1 MKYMGSKARLAK
13 YILPILNANRR
24 GGGGIAQWYVEPFVG
39 GANMIDKVGGL
50 RLGADINPYIIAF
63 FKALQSGWVPKER
76 YTKEDYDYARK
87 NMDADPALTG
97 YLLTVLSFRGLWDGS
112 FVGEG
117 LKEYKTAF
125 RDYQTESRNLVLKQA
140 PFLKGIE
147 FKVSDYRDL
156 SIPSN
161 SLIYCDPP
169 YLDAN
174 GYIEDFDHEAFW
186 AWCREKSDEGHT
198 VFVSEYQAPDDF
210 ICVMETPLL
219 NGMRAGQNEDCFVT
233 ERLFAYSKGHYLYL
247 PTLEKTKP
255 QSLFDF

>member
-1 MKYMGSKARLAK
+1 MKYMGSKERLAK

-24 GGGGIAQWYVEPFVG
+24 GGGIVQWYVEPFVG

-50 RLGADINPYIIAF
+50 RLGADVNPYLITF
-63 FKALQSGWVPKER
+63 LKALQNGWIPKER
-76 YTKEDYDYARK
+76 YTKEDYDYARQ

-97 YLLTVLSFRGLWDGS
+97 YLLTVLSFRGLWNGS

-125 RDYQTESRNLVLKQA
+125 RDYQAEARNLVLKQA

-147 FKVSDYRDL
+147 FKTSDYRDL

-186 AWCREKSDEGHT
+186 AWCREKSDVGHT
-198 VFVSEYQAPDDF
+198 IFVSEYQAPDDF
-210 ICVMETPLL
+210 ICVMEMPLL
-219 NGMRAGQNEDCFVT
+219 NGMRVGQNEDCFAI
-233 ERLFAYSKGHYLYL
+233 ERLFAYSKGNYLYL

-255 QSLFDF
+255 KSLFDF

>member
-24 GGGGIAQWYVEPFVG
+24 GGGIAQWYVEPFVG

-50 RLGADINPYIIAF
+50 RLGADINPYLIAF
-63 FKALQSGWVPKER
+63 LMALQSGWIPKEC
-76 YTKEDYDYARK
+76 YTKEDYDYARQ

-97 YLLTVLSFRGLWDGS
+97 YLLTVLSFRGRWNHG

-117 LKEYKTAF
+117 VYVSKTVA
-125 RDYQTESRNLVLKQA
+125 RDFQTEARNLVLKQA
-140 PFLKGIE
+140 PFLKGID
-147 FKVSDYRDL
+147 FKTSDYRDL
-156 SIPSN
+156 SIPPN

-169 YLDAN
+169 YWDTD
-174 GYIEDFDHEAFW
+174 GYIDDFDHEAFW